1 MRNNPRNPNKTILF
15 GEQAIFHLIIFLFN
29 NFSNTC
35 FHKLKFLI
43 SLNPQLVH
51 LRLYKKIQNDYATP
65 ESSQQFAPK
74 QQEHTKLKK
83 KNRQWSLMTTNQQT
97 TTSHHK
103 PPTNSRKPPANDH
116 KPTANNHKP
125 PQTTTNHQQTTTIKK
140 KTNKIFPNSNYL
152 VFSWIKK
159 KKGLKKI
166 QGLTAKKKGHTN
178 HILGQPFFETYYLIL
193 SIKD

>member
-1 MRNNPRNPNKTILF
+1 MRVNYSKCSCLLKSYSLLGFFKKPYKRSEKHLLKNVPYSFLYLWNNPRNPNKTILF

-83 KNRQWSLMTTNQQT
+83 KTG
-97 TTSHHK
+97 
-103 PPTNSRKPPANDH
+103 NDH
-116 KPTANNHKP
+116 
-125 PQTTTNHQQTTTIKK
+125 
-140 KTNKIFPNSNYL
+140 
-152 VFSWIKK
+152 
-159 KKGLKKI
+159 
-166 QGLTAKKKGHTN
+166 
-178 HILGQPFFETYYLIL
+178 
-193 SIKD
+193 